1 MTPQTEFLELL
12 CKTIEDNVSLMH
24 SISLK
29 ELKAEGG
36 IYAELGEGFADS
48 QYFDKSTILTMPVLF
63 MCRDGDQKKGLE
75 QLIKICN
82 YLQRRKEYPNGSSFG
97 WIDAAIAKQ
106 PGKIGRDED
115 GVYHFSCIINCRIYF

>member
-1 MTPQTEFLELL
+1 MTPQTDFLELL
-12 CKTIEDNVSLMH
+12 CKTIEDNVSLTH

-29 ELKAEGG
+29 EIKAEGG

-63 MCRDGDQKKGLE
+63 MCRDSDQKQGLE

-82 YLQRRKEYPNGSSFG
+82 YLQRLKEYPSGNSFG

-106 PGKIGRDED
+106 PSKIGRDED
-115 GVYHFSCIINCRIYF
+115 GVYHFSCMINCRIYF

>member
-1 MTPQTEFLELL
+1 MTPQTDFLELL
-12 CKTIEDNVSLMH
+12 CKTIEDNVSLAH

-48 QYFDKSTILTMPVLF
+48 QYFDKSTILTMPVLL
-63 MCRDGDQKKGLE
+63 MCRDSDQKQGLE

-82 YLQRRKEYPNGSSFG
+82 YLQRLKEYPSGNSFG

-106 PGKIGRDED
+106 PSKIGRDED
-115 GVYHFSCIINCRIYF
+115 GVYHFSCMINCRIYF

>member
-12 CKTIEDNVSLMH
+12 CETIEDNVPLMH

-63 MCRDGDQKKGLE
+63 MCRNSDQEQGLE

-82 YLQRRKEYPNGSSFG
+82 YLQRLKEYPGGSSFG

-106 PGKIGRDED
+106 PSKIGRDED

>member
-1 MTPQTEFLELL
+1 MTPQTDFLELL
-12 CKTIEDNVSLMH
+12 CKTIEDNVSLMY

-29 ELKAEGG
+29 ELKTEGG

-63 MCRDGDQKKGLE
+63 MCRDSNQKQGLE

-82 YLQRRKEYPNGSSFG
+82 YLQRLKEYPCGNSFG

-106 PGKIGRDED
+106 PSKIGRDED